1 MGAWI
6 VQCAISSEGD
16 TNAASLLA
24 CGPTAMRA
32 ARKFTLRQR
41 HKWANPSN
49 ARNGAAWRALT
60 ACPVSHACEWSV
72 RRCAPGRDHQQLWSI
87 EMARRQITVTLTQEE
102 YEVLQGRAKEL
113 GTTVPAFARLILQRD
128 EIGLQALVDSAMS
141 EQRVWLEER
150 IAESEK
156 RQQKIAAQLASVTV
170 MAMAGE
176 SEREKV
182 LSALKS
188 MK

>member
-1 MGAWI
+1 
-6 VQCAISSEGD
+6 
-16 TNAASLLA
+16 
-24 CGPTAMRA
+24 
-32 ARKFTLRQR
+32 
-41 HKWANPSN
+41 
-49 ARNGAAWRALT
+49 
-60 ACPVSHACEWSV
+60 
-72 RRCAPGRDHQQLWSI
+72 
-87 EMARRQITVTLTQEE
+87 MARRQITVTLTQEE
-102 YEVLQGRAKEL
+102 FEILQGRAKEL

-128 EIGLQALVDSAMS
+128 EIGLQALIDSAMS
-141 EQRVWLEER
+141 EQRAWMEER

-182 LSALKS
+182 LSALKA